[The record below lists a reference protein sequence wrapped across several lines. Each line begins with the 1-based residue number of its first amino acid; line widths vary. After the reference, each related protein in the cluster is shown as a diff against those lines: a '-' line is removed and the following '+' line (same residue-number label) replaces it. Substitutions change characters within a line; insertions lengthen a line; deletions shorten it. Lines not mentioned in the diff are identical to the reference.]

1 MMRNLLLRVTNML
14 NKFLSAKR
22 TSDASSRKTSS
33 SSVVD
38 TRPADGQDSLRAIRE
53 FRRTKVA
60 SKRIPSRI
68 G

>member
-1 MMRNLLLRVTNML
+1 ML

-22 TSDASSRKTSS
+22 TLDVSPLKASNTS
-33 SSVVD
+33 VME
-38 TRPADGQDSLRAIRE
+38 TRPADGHDSLRAIRE
-53 FRRTKVA
+53 FRRNKVA